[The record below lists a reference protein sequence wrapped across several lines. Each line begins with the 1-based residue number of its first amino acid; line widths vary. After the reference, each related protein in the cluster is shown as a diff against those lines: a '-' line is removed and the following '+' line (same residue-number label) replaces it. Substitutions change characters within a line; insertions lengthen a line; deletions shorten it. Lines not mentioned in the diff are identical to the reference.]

1 MTPSEYPE
9 HVTKE
14 MCVLRH
20 SKVEDDVRE
29 IKEET
34 KRINSKLWGMM
45 LMIVAQLF
53 GVLTIFIKGCAA

>member
-20 SKVEDDVRE
+20 TQVENDIKE
-29 IKEET
+29 IKAET
-34 KRINSKLWGMM
+34 QKINNKLWGML
-45 LMIVAQLF
+45 LMVITQLL
-53 GVLTIFIKGCAA
+53 GLLSIFIKS